1 MKLTN
6 IRHYKGYH
14 IKVYKQKADTEY
26 LAWHSLSDDEQDIV
40 DFPYNSYGSRA
51 YAIYDLLGQMLDSD
65 FKCMSDDS
73 CCFEN
78 AENEINFIIKDNKAR
93 VKI

>member
-1 MKLTN
+1 MELVN

-14 IKVYKQKADTEY
+14 IKVYKQKADKEY
-26 LAWHSLSDDEQDIV
+26 LAWHTLTDDEQDVV
-40 DFPYNSYGSRA
+40 DFPYNSYGTRA

-78 AENEINFIIKDNKAR
+78 AENEINILVEENAWKK
-93 VKI
+93 

>member
-14 IKVYKQKADTEY
+14 IKVYKQKADKEY
-26 LAWHSLSDDEQDIV
+26 LAWHTLTDDEQDIV

-65 FKCMSDDS
+65 FKCMNDDS

-78 AENEINFIIKDNKAR
+78 AENDIDFIIKDSLER
-93 VKI
+93 VKT

>member
-14 IKVYKQKADTEY
+14 IKVYKQKEDKEY
-26 LAWHSLSDDEQDIV
+26 LAWHTLTDDEQDIV

-65 FKCMSDDS
+65 FKCMNEDD

-78 AENEINFIIKDNKAR
+78 AENEIDFLIEDNKAR
-93 VKI
+93 VKT